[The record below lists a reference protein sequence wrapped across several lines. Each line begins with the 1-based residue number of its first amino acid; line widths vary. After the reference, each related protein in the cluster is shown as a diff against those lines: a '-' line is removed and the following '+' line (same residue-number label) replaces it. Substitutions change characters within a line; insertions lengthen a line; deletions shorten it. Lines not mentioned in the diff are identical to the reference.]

1 MFKHFKLNVIYLKRI
16 SMGPLKLDENLT
28 VGEYRLLYDN
38 EIKELLKYK
47 N

>member
-1 MFKHFKLNVIYLKRI
+1 
-16 SMGPLKLDENLT
+16 MGPLKLDENLA